1 MAATA
6 RVPGVR
12 HQPTKTGRTKIG
24 ADVTST
30 TNVDYVSEYTKIT
43 M

>member
-6 RVPGVR
+6 RVPGAR
-12 HQPTKTGRTKIG
+12 HQPTKTDHTENG
-24 ADVTST
+24 ADVSST

-43 M
+43 I